1 MLPVNPEAIGLFGL
15 FATVICFGLAASA
28 AVMVGKEIGDDALF
42 TVGLQNYHFK
52 NIESFFNISYE
63 AICKLQK
70 PRSVATSCQD
80 ILMEYFREHEML
92 DAAVD
97 GRMTILA
104 PDGTAR

>member
-1 MLPVNPEAIGLFGL
+1 M
-15 FATVICFGLAASA
+15 
-28 AVMVGKEIGDDALF
+28 GKEIGDDALF

-63 AICKLQK
+63 TICKLQK